1 LRATVPKRFFE
12 TIRTDRSNGAET
24 ERNTMLG
31 LSEAAAEVG
40 VAKSTIFRAIKVG
53 RLSASRRDDGS
64 YEIDGAELFR
74 VYPSAQ
80 RSSNGASKRDAP
92 AVEQPAT
99 ALETEIRMLRELLD
113 EVRGDRDTLRTDRDA
128 WRSQAERLTLA
139 APTPPPAPTP
149 LEILPVPMTRSRPG
163 PFGLFRRRA
172 A

>member
-1 LRATVPKRFFE
+1 
-12 TIRTDRSNGAET
+12 
-24 ERNTMLG
+24 MLG
-31 LSEAAAEVG
+31 LSEAAAEAG

-64 YEIDGAELFR
+64 YEINPAELFR
-74 VYPSAQ
+74 VYPATQQRGNVAAQ
-80 RSSNGASKRDAP
+80 RNAP

-139 APTPPPAPTP
+139 APMPAPAPTP
-149 LEILPVPMTRSRPG
+149 LEIPPVPTARSRPG